1 MLYRILKFP
10 AKIALNLY
18 CRQLR
23 INNKAIL
30 NTKGPL
36 LIAAN
41 HPNSFLDAIIIA
53 TLFKRPV
60 YSLVRGDVYANNF
73 YAKILNGMK
82 MMPVYRL
89 SEGAENLDQNYST
102 FARCREIFHNDG
114 IVLIFSEGRCINEW
128 KLRPLKKG
136 TARLAIS
143 SWEEGIDLTVIPTG
157 INYQSFKSFGK
168 NIILNFGNPVTLHH
182 TGINEAYGKNITA
195 FNELLKKELEMLVV
209 QIDKND
215 QTSIEKSFKVSHSVF
230 FKMLLALPAIAGW
243 IFHILPYTTVKS
255 ALGRQF
261 QNDHYDSVMVA
272 GMFLLY
278 PFFLLLTAGILSFL
292 GFPLWW
298 LCFLIIPF
306 TGWCYI
312 QLKKQF

>member
-10 AKIALNLY
+10 AKIALLLY
-18 CRQLR
+18 CRKLQVNHRAMLQS
-23 INNKAIL
+23 N
-30 NTKGPL
+30 GPL

-41 HPNSFLDAIIIA
+41 HPDSFLDAIIIA
-53 TLFKRPV
+53 TLFKKPV
-60 YSLVRGDVYANNF
+60 YSLVRGDVYANGF
-73 YAKILNGMK
+73 YTKILNALNML
-82 MMPVYRL
+82 PVYRI

-102 FARCREIFHNDG
+102 FARCREIFKKNG

-143 SWEEGIDLTVIPTG
+143 SWEEGIDLTVLPTG

-168 NIILNFGNPVTLHH
+168 NIILKFGNPITLHD
-182 TGINEAYGKNITA
+182 TGIDDGYGKNIAA
-195 FNELLKKELEMLVV
+195 FNDLLKKELESTVL
-209 QIDKND
+209 QFDKND
-215 QTSIEKSFKVSHSVF
+215 QAGIQKAFGIQHSFF
-230 FKMLLALPAIAGW
+230 IKMLMAVPAVAGW
-243 IFHILPYTTVKS
+243 ILHILPYTIVKS
-255 ALGRQF
+255 VLGRQF

-278 PFFLLLTAGILSFL
+278 PLYLLLISVIVCFFHLPFWWLSFL
-292 GFPLWW
+292 IVPL
-298 LCFLIIPF
+298 
-306 TGWCYI
+306 TGWCFI